1 MIKTAEYIR
10 PQEVREMLNV
20 GYTTINR
27 YRDMGQL
34 RYEYDGR
41 RYLYNKDDVLALKA
55 KWDKK
60 AQDDK
65 EENAILV
72 ELNKKDWSN
81 AEKAE
86 AYREMMIQKRIDEGW
101 MTSSEAADYVGCSRA
116 TLFNYRDKGELKAE
130 YDGKGWRYPVEAL
143 DEFKKTYGT
152 AYTTSEL
159 VKRRSQERSEELQ
172 RKIPEEI
179 ARAVVQNALAIALQP
194 PIDTNDATQM
204 WDRAQWYFRYC
215 IDGGIMPTV
224 PGLSAAFGVSR
235 SVFYSWK
242 NGKQKKPIEVRAVI
256 DKCYQILA
264 AINEAN
270 MIEGNVDKIVGIFL
284 AKASFGYREDEQQF
298 DSNVAE
304 NSADVDKV
312 AQKYNDIED

>member
-1 MIKTAEYIR
+1 MITMAEAAQILGVTKTSIQRFRERGEIR
-10 PQEVREMLNV
+10 FEFT
-20 GYTTINR
+20 GT
-27 YRDMGQL
+27 
-34 RYEYDGR
+34 
-41 RYLYNKDDVLALKA
+41 RYLYNKDDVFKV
-55 KWDKK
+55 KEKMEK
-60 AQDDK
+60 RIDDRVEK
-65 EENAILV
+65 NEILI

-179 ARAVVQNALAIALQP
+179 ARAVVQNALEVALQP

-204 WDRAQWYFRYC
+204 WDRAQWYFKYC
-215 IDGGIMPTV
+215 IDGGIMPTI

-235 SVFYSWK
+235 SVFYRWK
-242 NGKQKKPIEVRAVI
+242 NGTQKKPLEVRAVI

-304 NSADVDKV
+304 SNADVDKV